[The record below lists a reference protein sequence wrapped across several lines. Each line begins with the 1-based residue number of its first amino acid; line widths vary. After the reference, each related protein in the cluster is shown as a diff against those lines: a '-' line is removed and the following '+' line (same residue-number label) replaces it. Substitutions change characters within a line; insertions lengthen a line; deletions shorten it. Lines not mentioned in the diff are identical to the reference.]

1 MPHHLVA
8 DDLVH
13 GMLVEL
19 HRRAWH
25 MRPVRFM
32 ISQRRAYSL
41 SACEMQLIALL
52 GNRQT
57 SPKDASQRSISR
69 EGNKA

>member
-25 MRPVRFM
+25 MRPLRFM
-32 ISQRRAYSL
+32 ISQRRAYSC
-41 SACEMQLIALL
+41 SACETQLIALL
-52 GNRQT
+52 ENRQT
-57 SPKDASQRSISR
+57 LPKDASQRSVSR
-69 EGNKA
+69 RGTKA

>member
-13 GMLVEL
+13 GMLVEV

-25 MRPVRFM
+25 MRPLRFM
-32 ISQRRAYSL
+32 ISQRRAYSF
-41 SACEMQLIALL
+41 SACETRLIALL

-57 SPKDASQRSISR
+57 LPKDASQRSVSR
-69 EGNKA
+69 RGKKA